1 MLRCLRYT
9 LAIAIALTVQ
19 LSGLAQ
25 VGWIEGTVGSSD
37 GSPLPGATVIPVD
50 QASAGMV
57 TDQDGKYRIQLTA
70 GVPYTIRFGFVGYRT
85 EQRVIT
91 PIAGDTL
98 TFAIRLQ
105 AGVALA
111 TSEVFA
117 DGERTSPVQR
127 IDPKVASRIPSPR
140 GTIEDLLIQAPVNF
154 NSELSSGYNVRG
166 AHLMRTWSTSTILR
180 CTVHFWCARGNRKG
194 CPSPTQTWSSRSLF
208 LPEGLKPNSA
218 IN

>member
-25 VGWIEGTVGSSD
+25 VGWIQGTVGSSD

-50 QASAGMV
+50 NVSAGMV
-57 TDQDGKYRIQLTA
+57 TNQDGKYRIQLNA

-85 EQRVIT
+85 EQRIIT

-127 IDPKVASRIPSPR
+127 IDPKSPLESLRLVARLKTCSFKHRLTSTASSQA
-140 GTIEDLLIQAPVNF
+140 GTTFVAV
-154 NSELSSGYNVRG
+154 
-166 AHLMRTWSTSTILR
+166 HLMRTWSTSTILR
-180 CTVHFWCARGNRKG
+180 CTVHFWCVRGNRKG